1 MLLAKILADK
11 PGKLISVSDDAH
23 VSFIYEVMKSHRVHH
38 VAVLQAQRYVGIV
51 DQEALLDAIMISPQN
66 FNSLEA
72 ADIMRKNLPHIS
84 SDSKVEEVLELMRDR
99 DVQALPYFEGGH
111 CHTLITRTD
120 LLRLINDQL
129 FEEEGL
135 VDQAIAKGEIA
146 MANPV
151 VRRLLGTLSDLGI

>member
-11 PGKLISVSDDAH
+11 PDRLISVNDDSH
-23 VSFIYEVMKSHRVHH
+23 VSFIYEVMKSNHVHH
-38 VAVLQAQRYVGIV
+38 VAVMQADRYVGIV

-84 SDSKVEEVLELMRDR
+84 PNDKVEDLLEQMRDR
-99 DVQALPYFEGGH
+99 DVQALPYFEDGR
-111 CHTLITRTD
+111 CRTLITRTD
-120 LLRLINDQL
+120 LLRLINQQL
-129 FEEEGL
+129 FEDEGL
-135 VDQAIAKGEIA
+135 VDQAVAKGEVA